1 MASEEYVER
10 DVNLFGPGFLEK
22 ASKGLEVE
30 KTLAKVTLN
39 QQENVLCAHIGIL
52 VQEVRPQTC

>member
-1 MASEEYVER
+1 MER